1 MSPDSLT
8 QVAGN
13 QRVDLGEALQ
23 QRLTSVLILPTPL
36 SSDTWK
42 VDSPA
47 VGVGL
52 GGGMGPP
59 RENVNGS
66 LMWKMSLPLKSGP
79 PDTTQSEC

>member
-13 QRVDLGEALQ
+13 QRVELGEALR
-23 QRLTSVLILPTPL
+23 QRLTSVLILPTSL

-47 VGVGL
+47 GVG
-52 GGGMGPP
+52 MGEEWAPQGERQWLFDVEDEP
-59 RENVNGS
+59 A
-66 LMWKMSLPLKSGP
+66 
-79 PDTTQSEC
+79 T